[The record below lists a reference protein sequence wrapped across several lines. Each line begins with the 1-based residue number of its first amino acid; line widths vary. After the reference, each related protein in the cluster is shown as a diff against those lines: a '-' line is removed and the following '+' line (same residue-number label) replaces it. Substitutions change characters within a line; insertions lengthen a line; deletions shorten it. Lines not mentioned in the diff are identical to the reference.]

1 LISIITCVHNQL
13 GMNQLFFEALKN
25 RSFHP
30 FQLIVIDNQ
39 SSDGSADYFEAQ
51 GAEVIR
57 NRANYSYPF
66 CQNQGLARARH
77 DHLMF
82 LNNDVIVSK
91 DWDRLALDLMAAH
104 GLDLASCAGTN
115 RLRRK
120 TATRIHMKRWMAVK
134 YPLLLLGNR
143 REPLRFMHDFFFLWD
158 FDGFCRRHRR
168 RNAGRIVEGIA
179 GFNLLMTRRGLEA
192 IGPWDERL
200 MAADFDVFLRAKA
213 RALEVGD
220 IRPVHLLC
228 EIYLHHFLRLTLKAK
243 HAPYADAD
251 RLIAIEEKWDRPTI
265 RRLMADSDRI
275 YFHSGRSSADFGD
288 RPSRHEI
295 HGPARD

>member
-1 LISIITCVHNQL
+1 
-13 GMNQLFFEALKN
+13 
-25 RSFHP
+25 
-30 FQLIVIDNQ
+30 
-39 SSDGSADYFEAQ
+39 
-51 GAEVIR
+51 
-57 NRANYSYPF
+57 
-66 CQNQGLARARH
+66 
-77 DHLMF
+77 
-82 LNNDVIVSK
+82 
-91 DWDRLALDLMAAH
+91 
-104 GLDLASCAGTN
+104 
-115 RLRRK
+115 
-120 TATRIHMKRWMAVK
+120 
-134 YPLLLLGNR
+134 
-143 REPLRFMHDFFFLWD
+143 MHDFFFLWD